1 MANLLIPLYF
11 QADPVTVSADDAT
24 YTVVSSQVKLGTS
37 VDLTLD
43 DAEKVGT
50 FVSFLCTNSAT
61 DATVTF
67 GTAAGGASFD
77 KITFAATGDSAGCIW
92 AEDGWRV
99 VSLHG
104 TASIA

>member
-1 MANLLIPLYF
+1 MADLLIPLYF

-24 YTVVSSQVKLGTS
+24 YTVVSSQVNLGTG

-50 FVSFLCTNSAT
+50 FVSFLCTDSTAN
-61 DATVTF
+61 ATVTF
-67 GTAAGGASFD
+67 GTAAGGTSFD
-77 KITFAATGDSAGCIW
+77 KITFAATGDSAECIW

-104 TASIA
+104 TAAIA